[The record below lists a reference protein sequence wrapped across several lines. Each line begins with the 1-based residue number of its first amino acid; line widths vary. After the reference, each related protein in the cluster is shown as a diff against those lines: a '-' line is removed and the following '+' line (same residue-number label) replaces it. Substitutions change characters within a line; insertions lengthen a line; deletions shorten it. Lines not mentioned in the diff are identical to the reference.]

1 MMERIDRLVWVPYSI
16 GREHV
21 NCVLFAWSQPE
32 MSDSIGGLHFAKFK
46 QYTNSIVQ
54 TVFQKRDVRE
64 EKKFCL
70 MLPST
75 FRRNGFDSKF
85 ALIHS
90 EWRAM
95 KKDGDL
101 GRWRV

>member
-1 MMERIDRLVWVPYSI
+1 MGQKYA
-16 GREHV
+16 
-21 NCVLFAWSQPE
+21 NYFLFAWLQPE
-32 MSDSIGGLHFAKFK
+32 MIDSIGGLHFAKFK
-46 QYTNSIVQ
+46 QYTNSIVR
-54 TVFQKRDVRE
+54 TVFQKRDVSKER
-64 EKKFCL
+64 KFCL

-75 FRRNGFDSKF
+75 FRGNDFDSKF